1 MYQKYIKK
9 NIIIEIVVDEVKNMK
24 LESLKLLKKNK
35 IKIYKL

>member
-24 LESLKLLKKNK
+24 LESLKLLKKK
-35 IKIYKL
+35 